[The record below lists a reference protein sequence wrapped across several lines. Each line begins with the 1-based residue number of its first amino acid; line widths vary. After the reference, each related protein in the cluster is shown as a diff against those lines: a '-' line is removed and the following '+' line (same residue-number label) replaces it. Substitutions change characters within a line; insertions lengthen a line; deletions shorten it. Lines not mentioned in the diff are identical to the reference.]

1 MRKIENK
8 KILII
13 GTIIFI
19 IIIVIIKFTD
29 IYIGKKDTST
39 DELVNLIET
48 SEKSE
53 EQEEKIIIYI
63 TGEVINEGVYEL
75 KEGSRIANAIEAA
88 GGTKETANL
97 KNVNLAYELED
108 GEKIYIP
115 NINEEAEEIIQDENT
130 GIINEENKEAI
141 ININKADTEELQE
154 LSGIG
159 ESTAKSIIK
168 YREENGKFNT
178 IEDIMNVPGIGESKF
193 ENIKE
198 QIKVK

>member
-1 MRKIENK
+1 MNKIENK

-13 GTIIFI
+13 TSIIL
-19 IIIVIIKFTD
+19 IVIIVAIIKILDVYFANSKEE
-29 IYIGKKDTST
+29 INILNISAENENK
-39 DELVNLIET
+39 EET
-48 SEKSE
+48 
-53 EQEEKIIIYI
+53 EEKIIIYI
-63 TGEVINEGVYEL
+63 TGEVVNEGVYEL
-75 KEGSRIANAIEAA
+75 SLGSRIANAIEAA

-115 NINEEAEEIIQDENT
+115 NINEDTENQILDGEETKDE
-130 GIINEENKEAI
+130 I
-141 ININKADTEELQE
+141 ININKADIKELQE
-154 LSGIG
+154 LTGIG
-159 ESTAKSIIK
+159 ESTAESIIK
-168 YREENGKFNT
+168 YREENGKFNI

>member
-29 IYIGKKDTST
+29 IYLGEKNTTK
-39 DELVNLIET
+39 DELVDLIET
-48 SEKSE
+48 SEKTE

-115 NINEEAEEIIQDENT
+115 NINEEAEEIIQDGNT
-130 GIINEENKEAI
+130 GIIGEENKEKV
-141 ININKADTEELQE
+141 ININKANTEELQE
-154 LSGIG
+154 LNGIG

-178 IEDIMNVPGIGESKF
+178 IEDIMNVPGIGENKF

>member
-8 KILII
+8 KFLII
-13 GTIIFI
+13 GIIIFI
-19 IIIVIIKFTD
+19 IIIAIIKFTD
-29 IYIGKKDTST
+29 NYLNQTNTSQA
-39 DELVNLIET
+39 ELSNLIET
-48 SEKSE
+48 NEKTEVS
-53 EQEEKIIIYI
+53 EEKIIIYI
-63 TGEVINEGVYEL
+63 TGEVTNEGVYEL

-115 NINEEAEEIIQDENT
+115 NINEETEEIIQDENT
-130 GIINEENKEAI
+130 GIINEESKEKI
-141 ININKADTEELQE
+141 ININKANSKELQE

-159 ESTAKSIIK
+159 ENTAESIIK
-168 YREENGKFNT
+168 YREANGNFNT
-178 IEDIMNVPGIGESKF
+178 IEEIMNVPGIGENKF